1 MASDLI
7 TTAGVEI
14 LVQSGLPTTDLEV
27 FIDGADE
34 EIVRFAGPH
43 DGSRKTVQ
51 NVDYSENVYLPQPA
65 ESVSEVKEWNDG
77 GTEDGAAVFTGYA
90 VQAGGRYLR
99 RTSGGYWRRNV
110 AVTFTPKNDNARR
123 AQALVDLV
131 KWELARSGHTRE
143 ETGEYETEQKNAN
156 EPAIILAR
164 LRQSYAG
171 AGLFA

>member
-7 TTAGVEI
+7 PTVQVET

-43 DGSRKTVQ
+43 DGSRQVVLQ
-51 NVDYSENVYLPQPA
+51 AVYSENVYLPQPA
-65 ESVSEVKEWNDG
+65 ESVTEVKEWGDG
-77 GTEDGAAVFTGYA
+77 GTEGGAAIFTGYA
-90 VQAGGRYLR
+90 IQAGGRYLR

-110 AVTFTPKNDNARR
+110 AVTFTPKSDNARR

-143 ETGEYETEQKNAN
+143 EVGEYETEQKNAN

>member
-7 TTAGVEI
+7 TTAGVET

-43 DGSRKTVQ
+43 DGSRKTVL
-51 NVDYSENVYLPQPA
+51 NAVYSLNVYLPQPA
-65 ESVSEVKEWNDG
+65 ESVTEVKEWGDAA
-77 GTEDGAAVFTGYA
+77 TEAGAVVVTSYA
-90 VQAGGRYLR
+90 IYAGGRYLR
-99 RTSGGYWRRNV
+99 RTIGYWRTNV

>member
-7 TTAGVEI
+7 TTAGVET

-43 DGSRKTVQ
+43 DGSRQVVLQ
-51 NVDYSENVYLPQPA
+51 ADYSENIYLPQPA
-65 ESVSEVKEWNDG
+65 ESVSEVKQWNDG
-77 GTEDGAAVFTGYA
+77 GTEDGAAVVTSYA
-90 VQAGGRYLR
+90 IQAGGRYLR
-99 RTSGGYWRRNV
+99 RTLGQYWRRNV
-110 AVTFTPKNDNARR
+110 AVTFTPKGDNARR